1 MRGAVRHVR
10 VAGGQSGAV
19 PPGYRR
25 PVPFAAAA
33 FCPHP
38 PLLVPRFA
46 GGPAPE
52 LDSLRAACRAA
63 VTLLV
68 GAAPDVFV
76 VVGSGPDTAAVPSG
90 TRGTLAPWGVDVP
103 VSLGPPGFDVE
114 QKCLPLSLAI
124 GAWLLGVPPRPV
136 RGQVVRA
143 DLPAPD
149 CAALGRSLISGAERV
164 ALLVMGDGAA
174 VDRERPQGPAA
185 TAFDTA
191 VAGALESGD
200 GAALLAIDDR
210 TATGLE
216 CTGRAPWQVLAGAA
230 GVTKPRNPRLL
241 YQGAPYGVGYLV
253 ASWS

>member
-1 MRGAVRHVR
+1 M
-10 VAGGQSGAV
+10 
-19 PPGYRR
+19 PL
-25 PVPFAAAA
+25 AAAA

-52 LDSLRAACRAA
+52 MDGVRAACRAA
-63 VTLLV
+63 VTLLM
-68 GAAPDVFV
+68 GGAPDLFV
-76 VVGSGPDTAAVPSG
+76 IVGSGSEGSETVEVPPG

-103 VSLGPPGFDVE
+103 VSLGVPGQTD
-114 QKCLPLSLAI
+114 KDWLPLSLAV

-149 CAALGRSLISGAERV
+149 CAALGRALVAGPARV

-174 VDRERPQGPAA
+174 VDREQRRGPAA
-185 TAFDTA
+185 TAFDAA
-191 VAGALESGD
+191 VAAALEAGD

-210 TATGLE
+210 TAAGLE

-230 GVTKPRNPRLL
+230 GIVKPAHPRLL
-241 YQGAPYGVGYLV
+241 YHDAPYGVGYLV

>member
-1 MRGAVRHVR
+1 M
-10 VAGGQSGAV
+10 
-19 PPGYRR
+19 PL
-25 PVPFAAAA
+25 AAAA

-52 LDSLRAACRAA
+52 MDGVRAACRAA
-63 VTLLV
+63 VTLLM
-68 GAAPDVFV
+68 GGAPDLFV
-76 VVGSGPDTAAVPSG
+76 IVGSGPETVEVPPG

-103 VSLGPPGFDVE
+103 VSLGVPGQTD
-114 QKCLPLSLAI
+114 KDWLPLSLAV

-149 CAALGRSLISGAERV
+149 CAALGRALVAGPARV

-174 VDRERPQGPAA
+174 VDREQRRGPAA
-185 TAFDTA
+185 TTFDAA
-191 VAGALESGD
+191 VAAALEAGD

-210 TATGLE
+210 TAAGLE

-230 GVTKPRNPRLL
+230 GIVKPAHPRLL
-241 YQGAPYGVGYLV
+241 YHDAPYGVGYLV

>member
-1 MRGAVRHVR
+1 
-10 VAGGQSGAV
+10 V
-19 PPGYRR
+19 PL
-25 PVPFAAAA
+25 AAAA

-52 LDSLRAACRAA
+52 MDALRTACRAA
-63 VTLLV
+63 ITLLL
-68 GAAPDVFV
+68 GAAPDVFT
-76 VVGSGPDTAAVPSG
+76 VVGSGPETAHLAPG

-103 VSLGPPGFDVE
+103 VSLGVPGAPEGKD
-114 QKCLPLSLAI
+114 QLPLSLAV

-136 RGQVVRA
+136 RGQAVRA

-149 CAALGRSLISGAERV
+149 CAALGRSLVAGPERV

-185 TAFDTA
+185 TAFDAA
-191 VAGALESGD
+191 VAGALGAGD

-210 TATGLE
+210 TAAGLE

-230 GVTKPRNPRLL
+230 GITKPPHPRLL
-241 YQGAPYGVGYLV
+241 YHDAPFGVGYLV

>member
-1 MRGAVRHVR
+1 
-10 VAGGQSGAV
+10 
-19 PPGYRR
+19 
-25 PVPFAAAA
+25 VPFAAAA

-52 LDSLRAACRAA
+52 LDGLRAACRAA
-63 VTLLV
+63 VTLLM
-68 GAAPDVFV
+68 GATPDVFV
-76 VVGSGPDTAAVPSG
+76 VVGSGPDTVAVPPG
-90 TRGTLAPWGVDVP
+90 TRATLGPWGVDVP
-103 VSLGPPGFDVE
+103 VSLGAPGLGDE
-114 QKCLPLSLAI
+114 KCLPLSLAV
-124 GAWLLGVPPRPV
+124 GGWLLGVPPRPV
-136 RGQVVRA
+136 RGQAVRA

-149 CAALGRSLISGAERV
+149 CAALGRSLVSGDERV

-185 TAFDTA
+185 AAFDSA
-191 VAGALESGD
+191 VAAALESGD

-210 TATGLE
+210 TAAGLE

-230 GVTKPRNPRLL
+230 GITKPRNPRLL
-241 YQGAPYGVGYLV
+241 YRGGPYGVGYLV

>member
-1 MRGAVRHVR
+1 
-10 VAGGQSGAV
+10 V
-19 PPGYRR
+19 PADLPGYGIS
-25 PVPFAAAA
+25 VPLAAAA

-52 LDSLRAACRAA
+52 MDGLRAACRAA
-63 VTLLV
+63 VTLLM
-68 GAAPDVFV
+68 GAAPDVFA
-76 VVGSGPDTAAVPSG
+76 VVGSGPETAELPPG

-103 VSLGPPGFDVE
+103 VSLGVPAPSHKDE
-114 QKCLPLSLAI
+114 DWLPLSVAV

-136 RGQVVRA
+136 RGQAVRA

-149 CAALGRSLISGAERV
+149 CAALGRSLVAGSQRV

-174 VDRERPQGPAA
+174 VDRERRQGPAA
-185 TAFDTA
+185 AAFDAA
-191 VAGALESGD
+191 VAGALQDGD

-210 TATGLE
+210 TAAGLE

-230 GVTKPRNPRLL
+230 GITKPSHPRLL
-241 YQGAPYGVGYLV
+241 YHDAPFGVGYLV

>member
-1 MRGAVRHVR
+1 
-10 VAGGQSGAV
+10 V
-19 PPGYRR
+19 PL
-25 PVPFAAAA
+25 AAAA

-52 LDSLRAACRAA
+52 MDAVRAACRAA
-63 VTLLV
+63 VTLLM
-68 GAAPDVFV
+68 GGAPDQFV
-76 VVGSGPDTAAVPSG
+76 IVGSGPETAELPPG
-90 TRGTLAPWGVDVP
+90 TRGSLAPWGVDVP
-103 VSLGPPGFDVE
+103 VSLGVPSQTD
-114 QKCLPLSLAI
+114 KDWLPLSVAV

-136 RGQVVRA
+136 RGQAVRA

-149 CAALGRSLISGAERV
+149 CAALGRALVAGPSRV

-174 VDRERPQGPAA
+174 VDREQQRGPAA
-185 TAFDTA
+185 TAFDAA
-191 VAGALESGD
+191 VAGALEAGD

-210 TATGLE
+210 TAAGLE

-230 GVTKPRNPRLL
+230 GIVKPARPRLL
-241 YQGAPYGVGYLV
+241 YHDAPYGVGYLV

>member
-1 MRGAVRHVR
+1 
-10 VAGGQSGAV
+10 V
-19 PPGYRR
+19 PL
-25 PVPFAAAA
+25 AAAA

-52 LDSLRAACRAA
+52 LNDLRAACRAA

-68 GAAPDVFV
+68 GAAPDVFAI
-76 VVGSGPDTAAVPSG
+76 VGSGPETVDLPPGS
-90 TRGTLAPWGVDVP
+90 RGTLAPWGVDVP
-103 VSLGPPGFDVE
+103 VSLGAPG
-114 QKCLPLSLAI
+114 QKDKDWLPLSVAV

-143 DLPAPD
+143 DLSAAD
-149 CAALGRSLISGAERV
+149 CAALGRSLVAGPQRV

-174 VDRERPQGPAA
+174 VDRERRQAPAA
-185 TAFDTA
+185 IAFDAA
-191 VAGALESGD
+191 VAGALAAGD

-210 TATGLE
+210 TAAGLE

-230 GVTKPRNPRLL
+230 GVARPARPRLL
-241 YQGAPYGVGYLV
+241 YHGAPFGVGYLV